1 MKFTDRIYVAGHRG
15 LVGSAIVRELHR
27 RGFRSLVTRMR
38 SEVDLTDARAT
49 EEFLRE
55 SRPDYVF
62 LCAAR
67 VGGIE
72 ANRSLPADFI
82 RENLQIQTNVI
93 ESAYQADVQ
102 RLLFLG
108 SSCIYPR
115 DTPQPIP
122 ETAIMTGPLEPT
134 NSAYATAKLAGIEM
148 LRAYR
153 DQYGFRSVA
162 VMPTNLYGPADN
174 YALDS
179 AHVLPALI
187 RRFHEAKVSGVDH
200 LTLWGTGNARREFL
214 HVDDCARAC
223 VSLMADHRD
232 DDIFNV
238 GTGED
243 LSIFGLAATV
253 ASVVGYRGAVDWDP
267 SKPDG
272 TPAKRLDI
280 RRLSALGWAP
290 SITLEAGLRRTY
302 HDYLTDPARLA
313 EGT

>member
-1 MKFTDRIYVAGHRG
+1 MNFTNRIYVAGHRG
-15 LVGSAIVRELHR
+15 LVGSAIMRELHR

-82 RENLQIQTNVI
+82 RENLQIQINVI

-187 RRFHEAKVSGVDH
+187 RRFHEAKVSVVDH

-223 VSLMADHRD
+223 VSLD
-232 DDIFNV
+232 
-238 GTGED
+238 GGPP
-243 LSIFGLAATV
+243 
-253 ASVVGYRGAVDWDP
+253 RG
-267 SKPDG
+267 
-272 TPAKRLDI
+272 
-280 RRLSALGWAP
+280 
-290 SITLEAGLRRTY
+290 
-302 HDYLTDPARLA
+302 
-313 EGT
+313 